1 MAGSQVARKEI
12 IRLRQM
18 EMSLVRARL
27 AQPDAIAEA
36 DYECLRYLLNFARL
50 DCFAPGAA
58 VGEGGWEEVTVD
70 AAIVQPLRELVL
82 RALYRPLR
90 RGGDRRR
97 RLTESVSVLP
107 PLRNALHKTRSE
119 LLARHARDF
128 SETELEA
135 EICRK
140 TLVLAAGGGGGAGYV
155 YVGALSRLLETGHK
169 PGYLVGTSI
178 GALLGGFFARDSQPD
193 AAGLLAWAKTLRV
206 HDIFATLKLAPTYS
220 LPGLLRLHLQG
231 FEEQFRHPD
240 GSPIRLS
247 DTAIPY
253 EAVIG
258 GLRRSM
264 YERIPAPLRRLEPPK
279 RRNRRFSVQLAE
291 RMMQLTLYATPQL
304 VKGIALGR
312 DPATRDIRLLDA
324 IGISAA
330 IPGVLQYEP
339 PDRDAS
345 SDASLQAL
353 KSEYELAALM
363 DGGVVDNVPART
375 AWEGVQGGRIGTRN
389 AFYLSFDCFHPQFD
403 PRHAWLWPVT
413 GVVQMQLPGNRPY
426 HDWLLRF
433 EPTLSP
439 VNLLPSEAD
448 FDRSWTWGRAQMD
461 AVLPF
466 VQAAMAEINYR
477 PEQTTS

>member
-1 MAGSQVARKEI
+1 MGDVSVSRKET

-27 AQPDAIAEA
+27 AQPTAIAEA
-36 DYECLRYLLNFARL
+36 DYQCLRYLLNFAGL
-50 DCFAPGAA
+50 DVFAPGAA
-58 VGEGGWEEVTVD
+58 LGEGGWEDVRVD
-70 AAIVQPLRELVL
+70 ASIVQSLRELVL

-90 RGGDRRR
+90 RGGDRRQ

-107 PLRNALHKTRSE
+107 PLRTALLKAHGQ
-119 LLARHARDF
+119 LLARHKDDF
-128 SETELEA
+128 SAAELEA

-155 YVGALSRLLETGHK
+155 YIGALARLLDVGHG

-178 GALLGGFFARDSQPD
+178 GALLGGFFARDAEPD

-231 FEEQFRHPD
+231 FEEQFRYPD
-240 GSPIRLS
+240 GSPMRLS
-247 DTAIPY
+247 DAAIPY
-253 EAVIG
+253 ETVIG

-264 YERIPAPLRRLEPPK
+264 YERIPAPLRRLEAPE
-279 RRNRRFSVQLAE
+279 RRKRRFSVQVAE
-291 RMMQLTLYATPQL
+291 RMVQLTLYATPQL
-304 VKGIALGR
+304 VKGIPLGR
-312 DPATRDIRLLDA
+312 DPATRDIRMLDA

-339 PDRDAS
+339 PDRDEI

-353 KSEYELAALM
+353 KREHELAALM

-389 AFYLSFDCFHPQFD
+389 AFYLAFDCFHPQFD

-413 GVVQMQLPGNRPY
+413 GVVQMQLPANRPY

-439 VNLLPSEAD
+439 INLLPDEAD
-448 FDRSWTWGRAQMD
+448 FDRSWAWGQAQMD
-461 AVLPF
+461 AILPF
-466 VQAAMAEINYR
+466 VEAAMAPIQYR
-477 PEQTTS
+477 PGQE

>member
-1 MAGSQVARKEI
+1 MNDIQLPRKTL

-27 AQPDAIAEA
+27 AQPHGIGDA
-36 DYECLRYLLNFARL
+36 DYECLRYLLNIARL
-50 DCFAPGAA
+50 DRFAPGAA
-58 VGEGGWEEVTVD
+58 LGQAEWQDVSVD
-70 AAIVQPLRELVL
+70 QEILQPLRELVL

-90 RGGDRRR
+90 RGGDRAR
-97 RLTESVSVLP
+97 RLSEAVSVLP
-107 PLRNALHKTRSE
+107 PLRDALIETRE
-119 LLARHARDF
+119 RLLARHANDF
-128 SETELEA
+128 SEAQLDA
-135 EICRK
+135 EVGNK

-155 YVGALSRLLETGHK
+155 YIGALAALLRKGHG

-178 GALLGGFFARDSQPD
+178 GALLGGFFARDEQPD
-193 AAGLLAWAKTLRV
+193 AEALLAWAKTLQV

-220 LPGLLRLHLQG
+220 LPGLMRLHLQG

-240 GSPIRLS
+240 GSPLRLC

-264 YERIPAPLRRLEPPK
+264 YERIPAPLRRLEAPAL
-279 RRNRRFSVQLAE
+279 RRKRFSVQVAE
-291 RMMQLTLYATPQL
+291 RMLQLTLYATPKL
-304 VKGIALGR
+304 VKGIPLGR
-312 DPATRDIRLLDA
+312 DPATRDIRLIDA

-339 PDRDAS
+339 PTRDAQ

-353 KSEYELAALM
+353 RDEQGLAALM
-363 DGGVVDNVPART
+363 DGGTVDNVPART
-375 AWEGVQGGRIGTRN
+375 AWEGVQSGRIGTRN
-389 AFYLSFDCFHPQFD
+389 AFYLAFDCFHPQFD

-426 HDWLLRF
+426 HDWLIRF

-439 VNLLPSEAD
+439 INLLPHADD
-448 FDRSWTWGRAQMD
+448 FDRSWQWGENQMNEI
-461 AVLPF
+461 LPF
-466 VQAAMAEINYR
+466 VQAAMSPVQWR
-477 PEQTTS
+477 P